1 MTRQKRQY
9 AKKIAKEY
17 DLIFI
22 DDFFYLTVYHGNR
35 ESVFCYDKLEKKYV
49 NICLS
54 QTSVVNLGLAISKIP
69 SRKAFTLYREDP
81 DECLFEYV
89 DERHDYYNDLKDIM
103 IY

>member
-1 MTRQKRQY
+1 MTRQKKQY

-22 DDFFYLTVYHGNR
+22 DDFFYKTSYHGNR

-54 QTSVVNLGLAISKIP
+54 QTCIINHGLAMSAIP
-69 SRKAFTLYREDP
+69 SRKAFTLYRDENE
-81 DECLFEYV
+81 ECLFEYI
-89 DERHDYYNDLKDIM
+89 DEKHEYYNDLKEIM